1 MPDASSK
8 PGLDALQAV
17 LGHRF
22 AEPRLL
28 EEALVHPSA
37 NPRRSRA
44 KSARRSSGKPDPA
57 ARDYNRLE
65 FIGDRVLGLIVA
77 TMLAK
82 AFPEAAA
89 GELALRYNALVRQE
103 SLARFAQELGLGE
116 HINLSRSERDSGGAG
131 KPAILADA
139 LEAVIAA
146 LYLDGGLAA
155 AERFVAAHME
165 SRLDDSTFT
174 GAAKDA
180 KTALQEWAAARAL
193 AAPIYRVVSIEGP
206 PHEPHFTVAV
216 ALGDGL
222 GDGAPEQGRGGSKRA
237 AEQEAAGHL
246 LRRLEQDT

>member
-1 MPDASSK
+1 MSDDLRKA
-8 PGLDALQAV
+8 GLDALQAR

-22 AEPRLL
+22 ADPRLL

-37 NPRRSRA
+37 NPRRSRTR
-44 KSARRSSGKPDPA
+44 SARRGTAKPDPA

-77 TMLAK
+77 SMLAR

-103 SLARFAQELGLGE
+103 SLARFAQELELGE
-116 HINLSRSERDSGGAG
+116 HIQLSRSERDSGGAG

-155 AERFVAAHME
+155 AEGFVAAHMA
-165 SRLDDSTFT
+165 SRLDDSTYT

-193 AAPIYRVVSIEGP
+193 AVPVYRVVSIEGP

-216 ALGDGL
+216 ALGETGE
-222 GDGAPEQGRGGSKRA
+222 PEQGRGGSKRA

-246 LRRLEQDT
+246 LRRLEQET